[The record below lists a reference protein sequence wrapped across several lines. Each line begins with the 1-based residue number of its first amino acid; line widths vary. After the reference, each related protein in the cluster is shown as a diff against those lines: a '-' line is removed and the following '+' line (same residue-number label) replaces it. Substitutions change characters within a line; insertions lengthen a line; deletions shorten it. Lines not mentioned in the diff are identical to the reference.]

1 MKKNRL
7 IAFALSVS
15 LLLGASACGKPA
27 KTVSELIAEE
37 NAILDQHQELWTTA
51 LNSLDKDNLSQSTP
65 SASDT
70 FPSFEGKDLDGNAVD
85 SSLFADNAFTVVNF
99 WFSGCK
105 PCVAELGDLDKLNQT
120 VKAQGGEVIG
130 INTETLDD
138 NADAI
143 ATAKQILQTK
153 GASYRNITFASGS
166 EAGKFALNIMS
177 FPTTYVID
185 RNGKIVG
192 EPVLGGITNENSMK
206 QLQENIDTAIA
217 NDGK

>member
-1 MKKNRL
+1 M
-7 IAFALSVS
+7 S
-15 LLLGASACGKPA
+15 
-27 KTVSELIAEE
+27 
-37 NAILDQHQELWTTA
+37 
-51 LNSLDKDNLSQSTP
+51 
-65 SASDT
+65 
-70 FPSFEGKDLDGNAVD
+70 
-85 SSLFADNAFTVVNF
+85 
-99 WFSGCK
+99 
-105 PCVAELGDLDKLNQT
+105 
-120 VKAQGGEVIG
+120 
-130 INTETLDD
+130 

-206 QLQENIDTAIA
+206 QLQENIDTAI
-217 NDGK
+217 GKRRKITPECDCRCRYINFQPSDNLEQSVVDDVEYIRNHPLAASNIPIYGYILRCKNRQADRG

>member
-1 MKKNRL
+1 MSLKAKRKV
-7 IAFALSVS
+7 VS
-15 LLLGASACGKPA
+15 SIP
-27 KTVSELIAEE
+27 
-37 NAILDQHQELWTTA
+37 
-51 LNSLDKDNLSQSTP
+51 P
-65 SASDT
+65 M
-70 FPSFEGKDLDGNAVD
+70 DGGTYMGV
-85 SSLFADNAFTVVNF
+85 
-99 WFSGCK
+99 
-105 PCVAELGDLDKLNQT
+105 CVAVVDLGQQYKQFE
-120 VKAQGGEVIG
+120 KQKQGKYAEVIG

>member
-1 MKKNRL
+1 MSNT
-7 IAFALSVS
+7 IYGINGPVVT
-15 LLLGASACGKPA
+15 LLGETGLSMME
-27 KTVSELIAEE
+27 TVLVGEDRL
-37 NAILDQHQELWTTA
+37 
-51 LNSLDKDNLSQSTP
+51 
-65 SASDT
+65 
-70 FPSFEGKDLDGNAVD
+70 V
-85 SSLFADNAFTVVNF
+85 
-99 WFSGCK
+99 
-105 PCVAELGDLDKLNQT
+105 
-120 VKAQGGEVIG
+120 GEVIG

-166 EAGKFALNIMS
+166 EAGQFALNIMS

>member
-1 MKKNRL
+1 M
-7 IAFALSVS
+7 
-15 LLLGASACGKPA
+15 
-27 KTVSELIAEE
+27 
-37 NAILDQHQELWTTA
+37 
-51 LNSLDKDNLSQSTP
+51 
-65 SASDT
+65 
-70 FPSFEGKDLDGNAVD
+70 D

-166 EAGKFALNIMS
+166 EAGQFALNIMS